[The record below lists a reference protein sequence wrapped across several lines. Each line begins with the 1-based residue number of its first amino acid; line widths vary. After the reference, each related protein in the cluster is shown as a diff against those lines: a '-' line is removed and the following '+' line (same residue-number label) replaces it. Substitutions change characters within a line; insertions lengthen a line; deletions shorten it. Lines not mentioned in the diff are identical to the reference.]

1 LLDDGRL
8 ELGRQTLA
16 MTDALA
22 RAAAA
27 GIHCLPIPTPFQVG
41 RVNTYL
47 IDDDPLTLV
56 DTGPNSGTSLDAL
69 ERALAAH
76 GRRIEDLELVVIS
89 HQHMDHLGLA
99 SILARRSGAQVAA
112 LDALAPWVGRYS
124 EGMDADDAFAGR
136 VMAEHGIPE
145 EVRLALLATSHAY
158 RALGASATVTQPLA
172 DGATLVLR
180 DRTLRVHHRPGHS
193 PSDTIFHDE
202 RRGIVLGA
210 DHLIKHVSS
219 NPLIARP
226 LDVPLDDDVS
236 ARPPALRIYLD
247 SLRATREMDDVDVV
261 LAGHGEPVTD
271 HVTLIDERFRMHA
284 RRARKIHGLLGDGPK
299 TAYEIAQA
307 LWGTVAVTQAYLTL
321 SEVLGHADLLV
332 ADGRVIEERDDG
344 VVRFRATG

>member
-1 LLDDGRL
+1 LLDDGRR
-8 ELGRQTLA
+8 ELGRQVLA
-16 MTDALA
+16 MTGALA

-69 ERALAAH
+69 ERALAEH

-112 LDALAPWVGRYS
+112 LDLLAPWVGRYG
-124 EGMDADDAFAGR
+124 EGMDADDAFAER
-136 VMAEHGIPE
+136 VMAEHGIPTD
-145 EVRLALLATSHAY
+145 VRLALLAASHAY
-158 RALGASATVTQPLA
+158 RALGAPSTVTQRLA
-172 DGATLVLR
+172 DGGTLELR

-210 DHLIKHVSS
+210 DHLIKHISS

-226 LDVPLDDDVS
+226 LDVPLGDEPP
-236 ARPPALRIYLD
+236 ARPHALAIYLD
-247 SLRATREMDDVDVV
+247 SLEATRAMADVDVV

-271 HVTLIDERFRMHA
+271 HVKLIDERFRMHR
-284 RRARKIHGLLGDGPK
+284 RRASKILRLLGDGPL
-299 TAYEIAQA
+299 TAYQIAQA

-332 ADGRVIEERDDG
+332 ADGRVAEERTDG
-344 VVRFRATG
+344 VVRFRAAG

>member
-1 LLDDGRL
+1 VTG
-8 ELGRQTLA
+8 
-16 MTDALA
+16 ALA

-41 RVNTYL
+41 RINTYL

-69 ERALAAH
+69 ERALAGH

-99 SILARRSGAQVAA
+99 SILARRSGAHVAA
-112 LDALAPWVGRYS
+112 LDLLAPWVARYG
-124 EGMDADDAFAGR
+124 EGMDADDDFAAQ
-136 VMAEHGIPE
+136 VMAEHGIPTD
-145 EVRLALLATSHAY
+145 VRLALLAASRAY
-158 RALGASATVTQPLA
+158 RALGAPATVTQKLA
-172 DGATLVLR
+172 DGGTLELR

-193 PSDTIFHDE
+193 PSDTILHDE

-210 DHLIKHVSS
+210 DHLIKHISS

-226 LDVPLDDDVS
+226 LDVAFGDGPP
-236 ARPPALRIYLD
+236 ARPHALQIYLD
-247 SLRATREMDDVDVV
+247 SLRATRAMADVDLV

-271 HVTLIDERFRMHA
+271 HVALIDERFRMHE
-284 RRARKIHGLLGDGPK
+284 RRASKILRLLADGPR

-332 ADGRVIEERDDG
+332 ADGRVAEERDDG
-344 VVRFRATG
+344 VVRFRAAGQDAGLRASSSAPV

>member
-1 LLDDGRL
+1 MSG
-8 ELGRQTLA
+8 
-16 MTDALA
+16 ALA

-56 DTGPNSGTSLDAL
+56 DTGPNSGTALDAL
-69 ERALAAH
+69 ERALAEH

-112 LDALAPWVGRYS
+112 LDLLAPWVARYG
-124 EGMDADDAFAGR
+124 EGMDADDVFAER
-136 VMAEHGIPE
+136 VMAEHGIPTD
-145 EVRLALLATSHAY
+145 VRLALLAASRAY
-158 RALGASATVTQPLA
+158 RALGAPATVTQRFT
-172 DGATLVLR
+172 DGGTLELR

-210 DHLIKHVSS
+210 DHLIKHISS
-219 NPLIARP
+219 NPLISRP
-226 LDVPLDDDVS
+226 LDDEPP
-236 ARPPALRIYLD
+236 ARPHALRIYLD
-247 SLRATREMDDVDVV
+247 SLSATRAMTDVDVV

-271 HVTLIDERFRMHA
+271 HVALIDERFKMH
-284 RRARKIHGLLGDGPK
+284 RRRSSKILRLLADGPL

-332 ADGRVIEERDDG
+332 ADGRVAEERADD
-344 VVRFRATG
+344 VVRFRAAG

>member
-1 LLDDGRL
+1 
-8 ELGRQTLA
+8 
-16 MTDALA
+16 MTDPLA

-27 GIHCLPIPTPFQVG
+27 GIHCLAIPTPFQVG

-69 ERALAAH
+69 ERALADH
-76 GRRIEDLELVVIS
+76 GRRVEDLELLVLS

-112 LDALAPWVGRYS
+112 IDVLAPWAARYS
-124 EGMDADDAFAGR
+124 ASMDADDAFAGG
-136 VMAEHGIPE
+136 VMAEHGIPAD
-145 EVRLALLATSHAY
+145 VRLALLATSHAY
-158 RALGASATVTQPLA
+158 RALGASATVTRPLA
-172 DGATLVLR
+172 DGATLTLR

-226 LDVPLDDDVS
+226 LDVPLGDDS
-236 ARPPALRIYLD
+236 PARPHALRIYLD
-247 SLRATREMDDVDVV
+247 SMRATRRMEDVDVV

-271 HVTLIDERFRMHA
+271 HVGLIDERFRMHR
-284 RRARKIHGLLGDGPK
+284 RRANKILQVLGHGPR

-332 ADGRVIEERDDG
+332 AEGEVIEERSDG
-344 VVRFRATG
+344 VVRFAAAG